1 MKNVSLKMIKAGLF
15 TLTSLS
21 SALGAINANA
31 ACVTNISTNKAT
43 ITFNKGVLASMA
55 GDPTKRIP
63 AGSVISPVPSDSDT
77 GTGAW
82 ASYGNRFIY
91 LNTVIEE
98 RTGASPLPSTWTYAT
113 LNDATPITTAAS
125 PSGDTTTLAWNFPVV
140 CTTSASPNY
149 TTTFKTGNVASTY
162 NGTSGAIGIAG
173 VIKVRSSFQ
182 NPTLSLRF
190 GKLNLTKD
198 SAGKWE
204 LRDNLNGGSV
214 FKLTEVYTATTG
226 TTPKTLTLKANVRFA
241 NAVDSWSAPTVATA
255 DWGQCFRG
263 VPTPTNALASVC
275 TSPTGGTGTW
285 WITAG
290 TSSSSNALMMGP
302 GTATGLTATGTG
314 VLDTTVTPNVYKNS
328 SGVTPSIG
336 SEAQAIVGKI
346 ELQYQY

>member
-1 MKNVSLKMIKAGLF
+1 MKSVNLKMIKAGLF

-21 SALGAINANA
+21 STLGAINANA

-55 GDPTKRIP
+55 GDPTKRVP

-98 RTGASPLPSTWTYAT
+98 RNGATPAPSTWTYTTPAT
-113 LNDATPITTAAS
+113 KLSDSIPVTTAAG

-190 GKLNLTKD
+190 GELSLQKD

-204 LRDNLNGGSV
+204 LRDNFNGSSV
-214 FKLTEVYTATTG
+214 FKLTEVYSATTG
-226 TTPKTLTLKANVRFA
+226 TSPSATLTLKANLRFA
-241 NAVDSWSAPTVATA
+241 NATEAWATTTIA
-255 DWGQCFRG
+255 TSDWGRCFRG
-263 VPTPTNALASVC
+263 VNNYAL
-275 TSPTGGTGTW
+275 TSICNTPTGGTGTW

-290 TSSSSNALMMGP
+290 TTSSSNALMMGS

-314 VLDTTVTPNVYKNS
+314 VLDTTVTHLIVLHHGALHS
-328 SGVTPSIG
+328 SS
-336 SEAQAIVGKI
+336 K
-346 ELQYQY
+346 